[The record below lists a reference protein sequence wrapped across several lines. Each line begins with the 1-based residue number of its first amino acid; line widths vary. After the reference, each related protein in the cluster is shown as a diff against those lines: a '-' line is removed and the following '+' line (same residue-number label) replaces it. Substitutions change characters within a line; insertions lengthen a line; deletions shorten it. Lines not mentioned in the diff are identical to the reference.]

1 LNRIFK
7 RKIIA
12 VVVKKKREKIG
23 SGKGEAQPHPTE
35 EKIVSVVS
43 IGASAG
49 GLEAFSEILRHLP
62 TQTRLAFVFVQH
74 LDPHHSSQL
83 VPILTRETA
92 LPIKEATDGEL
103 LQPDQIYIMPP
114 NREMTL
120 EKGTL
125 RLWARSE
132 TRGRHLPID
141 RFFASVAE
149 EQGPRAIGVVLSGT
163 ASDGTRGLNAI
174 KEKGGITIAQDE
186 RSARYSSMP
195 CNAIASGNVDL
206 VLTPRGIAQELTRL
220 AGHPYVKE
228 QGAPQPTKGGKDKIL
243 ALLLAATGVDFA
255 QYRQTTLLRRIQR
268 RMVLNQTEDF
278 DAYVE
283 LLQKKPDE
291 LEALYQDVLIHV
303 TSFFRE
309 PEIFESLRE
318 SVFPELMK
326 GRNRNDPIRIWLPG
340 SSTGEEVYSVAIS
353 LFEFLENSSV
363 RPAIQIFGTDV
374 SQRVVEKARG
384 AIFGEAIESEV
395 SSDRLRSFF
404 TRIDRGYQIN
414 KPIRDMCVFARQD
427 VTRDPPF
434 SKMDFISCRNV
445 MIYFEAELQHKLIP
459 LFHYALKP
467 AGFLLLG
474 SAESIGRFSNLF
486 DVVAQKSKLFRK
498 RPGNRNLSLISGF
511 KVAPTVPPSQ
521 SSVADASESPRD
533 LTRKADKALMD
544 RFCPPAVVVDQN
556 LEILQF
562 RGAVTPYLQ
571 PASGRASLNL
581 FSMTPPVLEFELRS
595 LIDRAKNN
603 RRHARQEGLEIEIG
617 GTTQS
622 INLEVIPVGGT
633 GSESASFIIIFEA
646 ALSAPLTGASGS
658 TVEDPGRSRITQ
670 LEKELVAAREHVQA
684 VIDEREVANE
694 ELRSANEEIQSSN
707 EELQSTNEELETAK
721 EELQSTNEELTTLN
735 EELRHTNLE
744 LGEVNND
751 LVNLLRSVNI
761 PVVMVGRDFRIRRFT
776 PAAHRTLKLIPSDVG
791 RLITDLQPDIQI
803 PDLEMQIRQV
813 IDSLITKEIEVQDT
827 AGRWHSL
834 VLRPYET
841 VDNKI
846 SGAVLVLF
854 DIEESKRN
862 IRQKQQAADFANAL
876 LETVRSASLLLDLN
890 LRIKRAAPAFYRL
903 FRTEPEKTE
912 GRLFYEIGEGEWD
925 TPELRSLLE
934 DVLPKNSR
942 VSDFEVWQTV
952 PNVGRR
958 KLALN
963 AYRTAGSVDNEYFII
978 VSIEEVTPRS

>member
-1 LNRIFK
+1 
-7 RKIIA
+7 
-12 VVVKKKREKIG
+12 VVKKKREKIG
-23 SGKGEAQPHPTE
+23 SGTAGAQPQSAE

-49 GLEAFSEILRHLP
+49 GLEAFSELLRNLP
-62 TQTRLAFVFVQH
+62 IQTGLAFVFVQH

-92 LPIKEATDGEL
+92 LPIKEVTDGEFL
-103 LQPDQIYIMPP
+103 RPDQVYIMPP

-120 EKGTL
+120 EKGSL
-125 RLWARSE
+125 RLWARTE
-132 TRGRHLPID
+132 TRGWHLPID
-141 RFFASVAE
+141 RFFVSVAE
-149 EQGPRAIGVVLSGT
+149 DQGPSAIGVVLSGT

-174 KEKGGITIAQDE
+174 KERGGITIAQDE

-195 CNAIASGNVDL
+195 SSAIATGNVDL

-228 QGAPQPTKGGKDKIL
+228 QVSPQPSKDGKNKIL
-243 ALLLAATGVDFA
+243 ALLLAKTGVDFA

-268 RMVLNQTEDF
+268 RMVLNQTADF
-278 DAYVE
+278 HAYVE
-283 LLQKKPDE
+283 LLEKKSDE
-291 LEALYQDVLIHV
+291 LDALCQDVLIHV

-309 PEIFESLRE
+309 PEIFDSLRE
-318 SVFPELMK
+318 RVFPELMK
-326 GRNRNDPIRIWLPG
+326 SRNRNDPIRIWLPG
-340 SSTGEEVYSVAIS
+340 SSTGEEAFSVAIS
-353 LFEFLENSSV
+353 LFEFLENSPI

-374 SQRVVEKARG
+374 SERVVEKARS

-395 SSDRLRSFF
+395 SSDRLRNFF
-404 TRIDRGYQIN
+404 RKIDRGYQIN
-414 KPIRDMCVFARQD
+414 KFIRDMCVFARQD
-427 VTRDPPF
+427 LTRDPPF
-434 SKMDFISCRNV
+434 SKMDLISCRNV
-445 MIYFEAELQHKLIP
+445 MIYFEAELQHRLIP

-467 AGFLLLG
+467 TGFLLLG

-486 DVVAQKSKLFRK
+486 DVVAQRAKLFRK
-498 RPGNRNLSLISGF
+498 RPGNRNLPLMSGF
-511 KVAPTVPPSQ
+511 AVAPTAPSSE
-521 SSVADASESPRD
+521 SSAANASESPRD

-562 RGAVTPYLQ
+562 RGAVTPYLK

-581 FSMTPPVLEFELRS
+581 FSMTHPVMEFELRS
-595 LIDRAKNN
+595 LIDGAKSSRSAA
-603 RRHARQEGLEIEIG
+603 RREGLEMEIG
-617 GTTQS
+617 GATQS
-622 INLEVIPVGGT
+622 INLEVIPVGAT
-633 GSESASFIIIFEA
+633 GSESTSFIVTFEA
-646 ALSAPLTGASGS
+646 TPSVPIKRVSGS
-658 TVEDPGRSRITQ
+658 SEDGQRLRVVQ
-670 LEKELVAAREHVQA
+670 LEKELIAAREHVQA
-684 VIDEREVANE
+684 VIDDREVANE

-707 EELQSTNEELETAK
+707 EELQSTNEELETTK

-735 EELRHTNLE
+735 DELRHTNLE

-751 LVNLLRSVNI
+751 LVNLLRSVDI
-761 PVVMVGRDFRIRRFT
+761 PVVMVGRDLRIRRFT

-803 PDLEMQIRQV
+803 PDFEKQIRQV
-813 IDSLITKEIEVQDT
+813 IDSLTTREIEVQDT

-846 SGAVLVLF
+846 SGAVLVLL
-854 DIEESKRN
+854 DIEESKRHL
-862 IRQKQQAADFANAL
+862 RHQQQAADFANAL
-876 LETVRSASLLLDLN
+876 LETVRSASLLLDAN
-890 LRIKRAAPAFYRL
+890 LRIRRAAPAFYSL

-912 GRLFYEIGEGEWD
+912 GYLFYEIGQGEWD

-934 DVLPKNSR
+934 DVLPRNSR
-942 VSDFEVWQTV
+942 VSDFEVWQDV
-952 PNVGRR
+952 PNAGKR
-958 KLALN
+958 KLVLN
-963 AYRTAGSVDNEYFII
+963 AYRTAESVENEYFII
-978 VSIEEVTPRS
+978 VSIEEITPGS